1 MLAINPNLNGKQIIF
16 RESMK
21 KYDSDNKLL
30 GILKLSAP
38 RPLYLNRPFITI
50 LEKLEV
56 EPKTFLFL
64 LMENLKNLA
73 NSLICECSAITILQD
88 SCTLGIPYRKLYKS
102 GIPFLSEPIFRQ
114 IVDCVIHHRINEL
127 RLKARIKIPMNCGRT
142 VFGVLDETNTL
153 NYGEVFVRLSHID
166 EDGMPE
172 DECFI
177 LKDEIMVTK
186 FPCLHP
192 GDVRKFE
199 AVDIPELH
207 HIKDCIVFPAKG
219 QRPHPNEMAGSDLDG
234 DEYAIVWN
242 SDLIFKGENHEA
254 MLFPTSKA
262 KELPK
267 DAEVGDILDFYCD
280 YIISNNIGLLANAHL
295 ANADLEE
302 EGILSDKCMSLAKK
316 SAIALD
322 FAKTGTVEA
331 IEWYLNNF

>member
-1 MLAINPNLNGKQIIF
+1 
-16 RESMK
+16 MK

-50 LEKLEV
+50 LEQLGV
-56 EPKTFLFL
+56 EPKDFLFR

-73 NSLICECSAITILQD
+73 NSLICECSATSILQD

-114 IVDCVIHHRINEL
+114 IVDCVIQHRINEL
-127 RLKARIKIPMNCGRT
+127 RLKARIKLPMNCGRT
-142 VFGVLDETNTL
+142 VFGVFDETNTL
-153 NYGEVFVRLSHID
+153 NYGEVFVRLSLVD

-172 DECFI
+172 EYDCEISSGVSKCKCFI
-177 LKDEIMVTK
+177 LEGEIMVTK

-192 GDVRKFE
+192 GDVRKFK
-199 AVDIPELH
+199 AVDIPKLH

-234 DEYAIVWN
+234 DEYAVVWS
-242 SDLIFKGENHEA
+242 SDLIFKGENRKA
-254 MLFPTSKA
+254 MDFPASDPKI
-262 KELPK
+262 LPK

-280 YIISNNIGLLANAHL
+280 YIISNNVGLIASAHL

-302 EGILSDKCMSLAKK
+302 KGIFSDKCMSLAKK
-316 SAIALD
+316 HAVALD

-331 IEWYLNNF
+331 IQWYLNTF